1 MVIAD
6 RFAWV
11 HVPKTGGDATYEM
24 FAAVPGLILE
34 SDPLDSNDKHLG
46 FWAREGELE
55 GKLLVMNIRRLP
67 AWSLSAAHHKAA
79 VGLHPDFKP
88 LPLDSPDVMAE
99 STDPD
104 DMLRWLTGGED
115 YPVDR
120 WLRTEHLEGDVLAL
134 LDELGLLTTEVKER
148 VREVGR
154 VSEQSYERD
163 LSRRF
168 SDEQIR
174 RMYQRNPAWAEVER
188 RVYGDLVG
196 EDDG

>member
-1 MVIAD
+1 MVIGE

-24 FAAVPGLILE
+24 FAAVPGLILD

-46 FWAREGELE
+46 FWAREREVA

-79 VGLHPDFKP
+79 VGLHPSFEP
-88 LPLDSPDVMAE
+88 LPLASADEMAE

-115 YPVDR
+115 FKVDR
-120 WLRTEHLEGDVLAL
+120 WLRTEFLERDVLAL
-134 LDELGLLTTEVKER
+134 LDEVGVLTAEVGDR
-148 VREVGR
+148 VSAVGR
-154 VSEQSYERD
+154 VSEQAYERE
-163 LSRRF
+163 LGRRF
-168 SDEQIR
+168 SGEQIR
-174 RMYQRNPAWAEVER
+174 RMYERNPGWAEVER
-188 RVYGDLVG
+188 RVYGDLLS
-196 EDDG
+196 

>member
-1 MVIAD
+1 LVIGE

-24 FAAVPGLILE
+24 FAAVPGLIVD

-79 VGLHPDFKP
+79 VGLHPDFEP
-88 LPLDSPDVMAE
+88 LPLASADEMAD

-115 YPVDR
+115 FEVDR
-120 WLRTEHLEGDVLAL
+120 WLRTEFLEQDVFDLLSELDVLSP
-134 LDELGLLTTEVKER
+134 EVR
-148 VREVGR
+148 DRIRAVGR

-163 LSRRF
+163 LGRRF
-168 SDEQIR
+168 TGEQMR
-174 RMYQRNPAWAEVER
+174 RLYERNPGWAEAER
-188 RVYGDLVG
+188 RVYGNLLS
-196 EDDG
+196 EA